1 MSCERISRGGPA
13 RLRHTDKEED
23 DMGSYSDVSTD
34 ELIEAWKDTAQE
46 RASMLED
53 NRDED
58 DQDHYD
64 GLGDQLDEIADEL
77 IDGGVKDW

>member
-1 MSCERISRGGPA
+1 
-13 RLRHTDKEED
+13 
-23 DMGSYSDVSTD
+23 MGSYSDVSTD

>member
-1 MSCERISRGGPA
+1 
-13 RLRHTDKEED
+13 
-23 DMGSYSDVSTD
+23 MGSYSDVSTD
-34 ELIEAWKDTAQE
+34 ELIEAWKYTAQE

>member
-1 MSCERISRGGPA
+1 
-13 RLRHTDKEED
+13 
-23 DMGSYSDVSTD
+23 MGSYSKIPTD
-34 ELIEAWKDTAQE
+34 ELIQRWKDTAEE

-64 GLGDQLDEIADEL
+64 ELGDRLDSSRMS
-77 IDGGVKDW
+77 